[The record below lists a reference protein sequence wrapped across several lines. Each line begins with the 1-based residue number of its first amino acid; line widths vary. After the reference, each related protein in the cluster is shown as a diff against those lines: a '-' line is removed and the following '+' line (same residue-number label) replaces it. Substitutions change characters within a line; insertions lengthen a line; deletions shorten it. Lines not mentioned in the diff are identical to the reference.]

1 MFTFTKEQLRELQI
15 KELEL
20 LLVFKKFCEDHALTF
35 YFCGGC
41 CIGALRHKGFI
52 PWDDDIDIF
61 MPRKDYERLYDLWK
75 QFGDN
80 EKYPILRTTRDFF
93 CGNIFTT
100 IVDAGTTWIKPDFVD
115 LDIPQGIPMDIFP
128 LDGCPKGG
136 FARKRQLISAMLFS
150 LYNAQ
155 VVPKKHGGMV
165 ATASRFLLAAVPKR
179 LRYHLW
185 HHCEK
190 VMTRYDFDE
199 SEYIT
204 ELCAGPHYMMNKY
217 PKSAFES
224 TVYKEFEGHEMPI
237 PIGYDEYL
245 KIAFGDYMTMPPMDK
260 QQPHHDIVYGDVH
273 NSYKQF
279 KGKYYCVEKRKS

>member
-1 MFTFTKEQLRELQI
+1 MFTFTTEQLRELQL

-20 LLVFKKFCEDHALTF
+20 LLVFKKFCEDKGLTF

-41 CIGALRHKGFI
+41 CIGALRHKGFV

-61 MPRKDYERLYDLWK
+61 MPRRDYERLYDLWK

-80 EKYPILRTTRDFF
+80 EKYPILRTTKDFF
-93 CGNIFTT
+93 SGNIFTT
-100 IVDAGTTWIKPDFVD
+100 IVDASTTWIKPDFVD

-165 ATASRFLLAAVPKR
+165 ATASRFLLAIVPKR
-179 LRYHLW
+179 LRYRLW
-185 HHCEK
+185 RHFEK
-190 VMTRYDFDE
+190 AMTRYDFDE

-224 TVYKEFEGHEMPI
+224 AVYKEFEGLEMPV
-237 PIGYDEYL
+237 PVGYDEYL
-245 KIAFGDYMTMPPMDK
+245 KIAFGDYMTMPPEDK

-279 KGKYYCVEKRKS
+279 KGKYYCVEK